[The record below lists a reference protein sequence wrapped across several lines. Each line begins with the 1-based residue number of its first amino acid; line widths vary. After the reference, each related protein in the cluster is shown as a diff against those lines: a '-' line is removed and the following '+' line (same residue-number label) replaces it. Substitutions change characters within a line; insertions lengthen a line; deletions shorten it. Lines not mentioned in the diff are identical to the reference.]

1 MTNYAARAAVDR
13 LWPDR
18 PARITDLGGGTTDR
32 NYKVELDDG
41 VFVLRMGMSGAVDE
55 SAGRRAFE
63 LGVGPEVMAFM
74 PSQGWVVERF
84 IDGRTISPE
93 QIRES
98 ATLRRVMAAVRK
110 FHGAAPIPGRLDPHA
125 AVEEYHARSMERGVT
140 IPLEYAAA
148 HASSDRIRQARGAQ
162 PLVPCHNNLLN
173 ANILDDGEIRLVDWG
188 NACMGDRFFDLAN
201 FSVNHD
207 LSLEDDRRLLEAY
220 FGEAGEK
227 EFASLR
233 LMRFMSDFRE
243 AMWGVLQSGISELDF
258 AFGEYAAEHFA
269 RLEAAASATEFES
282 YLATVT
288 R

>member
-18 PARITDLGGGTTDR
+18 PARITELGGGITGR

-41 VFVLRMGMSGAVDE
+41 VFVLRTGVSGAIDE
-55 SAGRRAFE
+55 AAGRLAFE
-63 LGVGPEVMAFM
+63 LGIGPEVMAFM
-74 PSQGWVVERF
+74 PSRGWVVERF
-84 IDGRTISPE
+84 IDGLPISSE
-93 QIRES
+93 QMREP

-110 FHGAAPIPGRLDPHA
+110 FHEAAPIPGRLDPHTV
-125 AVEEYHARSMERGVT
+125 VEDFHAIAIERGVAV
-140 IPLEYAAA
+140 PHEYDAA
-148 HASSDRIRQARGAQ
+148 HASSKRIREARGEQ

-173 ANILDDGEIRLVDWG
+173 ANILDDGEIRLVDWEY
-188 NACMGDRFFDLAN
+188 ACMGDRFFDLAN

-207 LSLEDDRRLLEAY
+207 LSLDDDRRLLEAY
-220 FGEAGEK
+220 FGEAGDK

-233 LMRFMSDFRE
+233 LMRFMADFRE

-258 AFGEYAAEHFA
+258 AFREYSAEHFA
-269 RLEAAASATEFES
+269 RLEAATSRTEFES